1 MSGWLVP
8 REKLTNDQLRIVEL
22 SCRDNKVVQGGPG
35 SGKTI
40 VLLHRARY
48 LADKY
53 NVSSD
58 KFHIF
63 VFTRALKNYIK
74 SALDYLELPEDC
86 VSTVD
91 AWCYH
96 FYRDNISRTV
106 PRSSVNRG
114 TDYARIRQDVHS
126 FILDNPKYQGILD
139 FIMVDEGQD
148 LEDISLGILQL
159 ISRHATL
166 FFDHKQQLYS
176 HGSEELTILKSFNIN
191 KRNFSLLSVY
201 RCSPYIVD
209 VAAEFIA
216 DPKERE
222 LFIRQTSVAHAA
234 RETPLLYKAQNV
246 EDEKKRIA
254 QALKTRLAKGE
265 RIAILFPQKRQVFGY
280 ASAFADMGIEVEVP
294 ARNNDAK
301 YIAHDFSSARPKLM
315 PYHSAKGLT
324 FDTVFLPRLQDNA
337 FFNQT
342 EDTLRRLIFVG
353 ITRATS
359 WVFMS
364 SVINQP
370 FVFGSVLKQLEKI
383 GCVTIEVNAPM
394 IDLINSQKN
403 IQAKVEET
411 KQQSKNE
418 LFDDFL

>member
-8 REKLTNDQLRIVEL
+8 RERLTEDQLRIVEL

-53 NVSSD
+53 NVSPD

-74 SALDYLELPEDC
+74 SALDYLKLSEQC

-96 FYRDNISRTV
+96 FYRDNINLTV
-106 PRSSVNRG
+106 PRNRGNNG
-114 TDYARIRQDVHS
+114 TDYERIRQEVHA

-148 LEDISLGILQL
+148 LEDISLRILHL

-176 HGSEELTILKSFNIN
+176 HGSEEKTILKSLSVN

-201 RCSPYIVD
+201 RCSPYIVNI
-209 VAAEFIA
+209 AAEFIN
-216 DPKERE
+216 DSKEKE
-222 LFIRQTSVAHAA
+222 LFIRQTSVAQSEK
-234 RETPLLYKAQNV
+234 ETPLLYKALDAG
-246 EDEKKRIA
+246 DEKKRIVK
-254 QALKTRLAKGE
+254 ALKTRLAKGE

-280 ASAFADMGIEVEVP
+280 ANAFADMGIEVEVP
-294 ARNNDAK
+294 ARRNDSR
-301 YIAHDFSSARPKLM
+301 YIAHDFSSSRPKLM

-324 FDTVFLPRLQDNA
+324 FDSVFLPRLQDNA
-337 FFNQT
+337 FFRQA

-364 SVINQP
+364 SVINQS
-370 FVFGSVLKQLEKI
+370 FVFGGLLRELEQNRHIK
-383 GCVTIEVNAPM
+383 IEVGAPM
-394 IDLINSQKN
+394 MLDLGKEKN
-403 IQAKVEET
+403 EQAFAIET
-411 KQQSKNE
+411 KQQNKKDF
-418 LFDDFL
+418 FDDFL

>member
-1 MSGWLVP
+1 MSGWLVT
-8 REKLTNDQLRIVEL
+8 REELTPDQFRIVEL
-22 SCRDNKVVQGGPG
+22 SCQDNKVVQGGPG

-53 NVSSD
+53 NVSPD

-63 VFTRALKNYIK
+63 VFTRVLKNYIK
-74 SALDYLELPEDC
+74 SALDYLELPEQC

-96 FYRDNISRTV
+96 FYRNNISPTV
-106 PRSSVNRG
+106 PKSRGSKG
-114 TDYARIRQDVHS
+114 TDYASLRNEVHA

-148 LEDISLGILQL
+148 LEDISLRILNL

-176 HGSEELTILKSFNIN
+176 HGSEEQTILKSLSVN

-201 RCSPYIVD
+201 RCSPYIVNI
-209 VAAEFIA
+209 AAEFIN
-216 DPKERE
+216 DSKEKE
-222 LFIRQTSVAHAA
+222 LFIRQTSVAQSE
-234 RETPLLYKAQNV
+234 RETPLLYKARDV
-246 EDEKKRIA
+246 EDEKKRIVK
-254 QALKTRLAKGE
+254 ALKTRLAKNE
-265 RIAILFPQKRQVFGY
+265 RIAMLFPQKRQVFGY
-280 ASAFADMGIEVEVP
+280 ANAFADMGIEVEVP
-294 ARNNDAK
+294 ARRNDPK
-301 YIAHDFSSARPKLM
+301 YIAHDFSSSRPKLM

-324 FDTVFLPRLQDNA
+324 FDSVFLPRLQDNA
-337 FFNQT
+337 FFRQA

-353 ITRATS
+353 ITRAKS

-364 SVINQP
+364 SVNNQS
-370 FVFGSVLKQLEKI
+370 FVLGSVFRNLEQKKHLRIEINASMLDLLNPQENKQSKI
-383 GCVTIEVNAPM
+383 G
-394 IDLINSQKN
+394 
-403 IQAKVEET
+403 ET
-411 KQQSKNE
+411 KDPQDDDP
-418 LFDDFL
+418 FGDFL